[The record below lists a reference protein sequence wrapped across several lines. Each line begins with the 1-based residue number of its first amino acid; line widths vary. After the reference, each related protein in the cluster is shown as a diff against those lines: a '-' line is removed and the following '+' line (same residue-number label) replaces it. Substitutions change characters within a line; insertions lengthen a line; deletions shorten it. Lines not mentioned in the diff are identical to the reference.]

1 MEDKTV
7 NFVRLKAPDRMEP
20 VERKQVLMLHF
31 PAWDR
36 FPFLTHGMS
45 TRMGGVSEG
54 IYASMNFREMSGD
67 PEGNIRENYRRAAA
81 HLGCDVN
88 RIVRPSLVHGNH
100 VHLVERKDYGNGAVR
115 CSSLLDTDALITDV
129 PGVTLCATFAD
140 CVPLFFLD
148 VKRHAIGLAHSGW
161 RGTVKKIGLKTVEA
175 MCRTFGSRP
184 EDILA
189 AIGPCICRDCYEV
202 GEDTAEEFRRAFP
215 DAEELLAVNR
225 DNHYQLDLRRAN
237 EMVFAEAG
245 IPAGNVTV
253 SDICTCCN
261 PELLFSHRA
270 SKGRRGAMG
279 AFLGILEDGA
289 DN

>member
-1 MEDKTV
+1 MEDKTI
-7 NFVRLKAPDRMEP
+7 NFARLDAFDRMEP
-20 VERKQVLMLHF
+20 VEREQVLMLHF
-31 PAWDR
+31 PVWDR

-54 IYASMNFREMSGD
+54 IYATMNFREMSGD
-67 PEGNIRENYRRAAA
+67 PQENVRENYRRAAA

-88 RIVRPSLVHGNH
+88 RIVRPSLVHGSH

-115 CSSLLDTDALITDV
+115 SSSLPDTDALITDT

-161 RGTVKKIGLKTVEA
+161 RGTVKKIGLRTVEA
-175 MCRTFGSRP
+175 MRTSFGSRP

-189 AIGPCICRDCYEV
+189 AIGPCICRECYEV
-202 GEDTAEEFRRAFP
+202 GEDTAEEFQRAFP
-215 DAEELLAVNR
+215 GAKELLSINQ
-225 DNHYQLDLRRAN
+225 NHRYQLDLRRAN
-237 EMVFAEAG
+237 ALVFAEAG
-245 IPAGNVTV
+245 IPEGNVTV

-261 PELLFSHRA
+261 PEILFSHRA
-270 SKGRRGAMG
+270 TKGKRGAMG
-279 AFLGILEDGA
+279 AFLGILAGH
-289 DN
+289 